1 MLSNVACPTAQ
12 AVPPG
17 AAATPKRAA
26 PGMWTRLHA
35 LPFQWSTSCP
45 WSCQPTAHAESFPAM
60 ATPERIFVRPAGLGL
75 LTCFQVLPF
84 QRAVNDRRGKALL
97 PTAQARV
104 AEAAAMLF
112 RVNPAPGER
121 TCRHALPFQ
130 CKINVEK
137 TPAATATWPT
147 AHASVGETAATP

>member
-26 PGMWTRLHA
+26 PEMWTRLHA

-75 LTCFQVLPF
+75 LTCRQ
-84 QRAVNDRRGKALL
+84 
-97 PTAQARV
+97 
-104 AEAAAMLF
+104 
-112 RVNPAPGER
+112 
-121 TCRHALPFQ
+121 ALPFQ

-147 AHASVGETAATP
+147 AQASVGETAATP